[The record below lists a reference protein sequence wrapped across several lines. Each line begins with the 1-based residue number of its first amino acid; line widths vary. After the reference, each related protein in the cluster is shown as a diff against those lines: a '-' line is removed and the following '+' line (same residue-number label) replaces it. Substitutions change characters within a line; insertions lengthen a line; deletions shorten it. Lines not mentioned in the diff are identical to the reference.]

1 MHTIIQTNAPTSLL
15 GWRAFVFFKKDTFL
29 PPPSTLN
36 YFRFMINQKPHFAL
50 LDGLRGVAALAVL
63 WYHVNEGFAFAEAT
77 NGAGDGLI
85 RSFNHGYLA
94 VDFFFIL
101 SGFVIAYA
109 YDDRWNQGLSV
120 GNFIKR
126 RLIRLHPML
135 VAGAI
140 IGAIAFLVQGGV
152 TWSGESVSMARVMLC
167 LALTFLFIPSVPG
180 CGYEVRG
187 NGEMFPLNGP
197 YWSLFFEYIGNILYA
212 LLLRRLSTKGLAL
225 LVTLLGNAYFWFATS
240 NLSGYGSLGIGWTLD
255 AVNFGGGL
263 LRMLFPFTLGMLLS
277 RTFKPRPIRGA
288 FLLCAVLLI
297 ALFAVPYVEGL
308 QPLCMNGVFEMTC
321 IMLVFPAIVWIAAS
335 ATDCTAPTTRIATFL
350 GNLSYPLYTVHYP
363 LMYLFYAG
371 LISNEYYTFTSAPWQ
386 SLSVMAGSILV
397 AYVLM
402 KWYDAPLRKRLS

>member
-1 MHTIIQTNAPTSLL
+1 
-15 GWRAFVFFKKDTFL
+15 
-29 PPPSTLN
+29 
-36 YFRFMINQKPHFAL
+36 MINQKPHFAL

-335 ATDCTAPTTRIATFL
+335 ATDCNAPTTRIATFL

-386 SLSVMAGSILV
+386 SLAVMAGSILV